1 MMNEVVETGSNGKPA
16 GTRTDGDSVWKR
28 ARHLTTYLEKIFRS
42 RFGLRPMNATS
53 CIEFLDGLTLDIDT
67 TTSAPK
73 DERPWSSSNLKR
85 SVATETPALVEP
97 TDSDYSG

>member
-1 MMNEVVETGSNGKPA
+1 MMMKLLRLAQTESRQELAQMAISLEEGATPH
-16 GTRTDGDSVWKR
+16 D
-28 ARHLTTYLEKIFRS
+28 YLEKIFQIP
-42 RFGLRPMNATS
+42 FWLRPMNATS

-73 DERPWSSSNLKR
+73 DEKTMVVVEPQT